1 MSLKKN
7 RKTYKDNIMKSYKVI
22 KLKTV
27 NKALELKQSRLIHLS
42 TRLIVLID

>member
-1 MSLKKN
+1 
-7 RKTYKDNIMKSYKVI
+7 MKSYKVI

-27 NKALELKQSRLIHLS
+27 NKALKLKQNRLIHLS